1 MRNRIEWT
9 LAETWAEVA
18 RAEAE
23 PVDQDRLAA
32 ALLAVA
38 DVSRSVTRD
47 GDPEIANGA
56 QFVECAK
63 VSDRLAELSPSDR
76 DVVRRSRELVDQVE
90 RGREFRWD
98 EPVRTAALCAAGVG
112 VAVGGAVL
120 GGVNESVPL
129 VVVTA
134 VLGNLLLFAT
144 VLTARRPLW
153 RVRAEL
159 MAPMIREHGI

>member
-9 LAETWAEVA
+9 LAERWAEVA
-18 RAEAE
+18 RAESA
-23 PVDQDRLAA
+23 PVDADRLAA

-38 DVSRSVTRD
+38 DTSRSVTRD
-47 GDPEIANGA
+47 GDLEIANAA

-63 VSDRLAELSPSDR
+63 AADRLAGLDPADR
-76 DVVRRSRELVDQVE
+76 DVARRAGELIAEVE
-90 RGREFRWD
+90 RGRGFRWD
-98 EPVRTAALCAAGVG
+98 EPVRTAALCAVAAV

-120 GGVNESVPL
+120 GGVVESVPL

-144 VLTARRPLW
+144 VLTARRPMW

-159 MAPMIREHGI
+159 MAPMIRAHGI